1 MQVAY
6 VSDKIKAIIL
16 SLFTDANGQHELSS
30 YSFVLTTIGIHAL
43 LAYHEYHGIHVSITE
58 YMTAM
63 SGNVAGH
70 GIAYMTRK

>member
-1 MQVAY
+1 VNDLFKTI
-6 VSDKIKAIIL
+6 VS
-16 SLFTDANGQHELSS
+16 SLFTDANGQHELSC

-43 LAYHEYHGIHVSITE
+43 LGYHEYHGIHVSITE